1 MVPRDRGLRILLVT
15 APLIRLTYLSGIG
28 TERRLS
34 LPAEAISSSVLETS
48 FCTSSR
54 QFLPPAALVNLIFVL
69 LRESPGLEIQEDYQ
83 RFNPSAEADIKFR
96 HFYRFQPSSHH
107 EDPVSGVF
115 DALCDLLC
123 WHRYSG
129 PIIMRTHI
137 MVFMML
143 FVIFSNAGTSYGGFD
158 NFICA
163 MRGGSC
169 EKETCVFPLIKLGNC
184 LKKKGYCCLYIPMLF
199 KYKNSELKV

>member
-1 MVPRDRGLRILLVT
+1 MKKFGRATMRVQVWRSKKTIKDSTLQLRQTSNFVISTGSSHPVTMKILYLVFLMLFVISY
-15 APLIRLTYLSGIG
+15 AG
-28 TERRLS
+28 TGSQLWEQGSCDSILRN
-34 LPAEAISSSVLETS
+34 
-48 FCTSSR
+48 TSSN
-54 QFLPPAALVNLIFVL
+54 Q
-69 LRESPGLEIQEDYQ
+69 S
-83 RFNPSAEADIKFR
+83 
-96 HFYRFQPSSHH
+96 HSS
-107 EDPVSGVF
+107 G
-115 DALCDLLC
+115 
-123 WHRYSG
+123 RYSG